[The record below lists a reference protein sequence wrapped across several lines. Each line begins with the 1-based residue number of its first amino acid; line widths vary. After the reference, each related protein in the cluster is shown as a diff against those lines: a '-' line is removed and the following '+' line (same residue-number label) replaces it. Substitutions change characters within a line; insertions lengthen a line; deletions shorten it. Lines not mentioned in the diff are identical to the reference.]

1 MEFRHLRSFIAVAE
15 GLNFTRAAERLHVS
29 QPALSAH
36 IQELE
41 FDLGIQLLERNR
53 RSVKLTPAGE
63 AFKEDAAT
71 VLRSLS
77 EAERRA
83 QLVAKGKAG
92 NLRIGFVASAALHL
106 VPSIVV
112 QFRKRHPGVTL
123 DLLNLR
129 TADQIARLEEGTL
142 DAGFLRLPVIH
153 RKLDVLPI
161 HKEPFVVVLPVGHP
175 LASKDGFQPLDVQKE
190 DFLAYGRRWAPN
202 FFDRWV
208 SIFER
213 VGFTPRIVQ
222 ETGEMSTLL
231 ALVAAGLGIA
241 VVPSGL
247 AEKSGQGVV
256 IRRLPARSPLSEI
269 GVAFRSGNE
278 NPLVTKLCAVAR
290 SVGRKALSAEL
301 ITGGPEN
308 DWTR

>member
-1 MEFRHLRSFIAVAE
+1 MALRHLRSFLAVAE

-41 FDLGIQLLERNR
+41 LDLGILLLERNR

-63 AFKEDAAT
+63 AFKEDAAA
-71 VLRSLS
+71 VLRSLA

-83 QLVAKGKAG
+83 QLVAKGEAG

-106 VPSIVV
+106 VPSIVIE
-112 QFRKRHPGVTL
+112 FRKLHPSVTL

-129 TADQIARLEEGTL
+129 TVDQITKLEEGTL

-161 HKEPFVVVLPVGHP
+161 HKEPFVVVLPAGHP
-175 LASKDGFQPLDVQKE
+175 LASKDGFNPLDVQKE
-190 DFLAYGRRWAPN
+190 DFLAYGRRWAPH
-202 FFDRWV
+202 FYDRWV

-231 ALVAAGLGIA
+231 SLVAAGIGIA
-241 VVPSGL
+241 VVPRGL
-247 AEKSGQGVV
+247 AEKSGQPIV
-256 IRRLPARSPLSEI
+256 IRRLPARSPASEI
-269 GVAFRSGNE
+269 GVAFSSGNT
-278 NPLVTKLCAVAR
+278 NPLVTKLCAVALA
-290 SVGRKALSAEL
+290 VGRKTLSAEL
-301 ITGGPEN
+301 ISDRPRN